1 MAGEAKNQPSA
12 REDLETQISNY
23 KRWIKNEGPH
33 SRLGKFYRRM
43 RDDLGKQ
50 LSLVNEIV
58 FGVEQDISRM
68 QHVLTHTSR
77 VAELSKTL
85 EALRDLKN
93 TIQPHYDSGKINFR
107 YAEPVI
113 IPVVTPDVKRSEAA
127 KRAVGDPRT
136 QVAEEWLNAKMVAA
150 MLQELGV
157 PPNPLLHYFADPT
170 GRQLGKPLVDSLS
183 GIGGMM
189 FDTLRGFDEYATL
202 IGRPLEKVRAINL
215 SELGMDVI
223 LVQGGEFDPKI
234 EFAAQLSDLDQFR
247 MGRLRLVNQDIAD
260 EPRLKTAVQSLM
272 EGVIQAPL
280 FPPPPTKLV
289 APR

>member
-1 MAGEAKNQPSA
+1 M
-12 REDLETQISNY
+12 
-23 KRWIKNEGPH
+23 
-33 SRLGKFYRRM
+33 
-43 RDDLGKQ
+43 
-50 LSLVNEIV
+50 
-58 FGVEQDISRM
+58 EQDISRM
-68 QHVLTHTSR
+68 QHILTHTSR

-93 TIQPHYDSGKINFR
+93 TMQPHFDSGKINFR

-157 PPNPLLHYFADPT
+157 PPNPLFHYFADPT

-189 FDTLRGFDEYATL
+189 FDTLHGFDEYATL
-202 IGRPLEKVRAINL
+202 IGRPLAKVRAINL
-215 SELGMDVI
+215 SELGMDVT
-223 LVQGGEFDPKI
+223 LVEGGNFDPRT
-234 EFAAQLSDLDQFR
+234 EFTAQLSDLDQFR

-260 EPRLKTAVQSLM
+260 EPRLKAAVQSIM

-280 FPPPPTKLV
+280 FPSPPTKLA